1 MSSIWSPAH
10 LQPCTRRTVWQV
22 EVTRRKV
29 APTTQQPPH
38 LLSAWTGLQ
47 FPLAGIRQH
56 LLVWFSS
63 VSENLVVF
71 WKILVWCVIFSMFF
85 PTFFLNFRFRALPL
99 CQTGPCST
107 NGSTPIPS
115 QASLSAGSTSG
126 PTLETAGAELRCC
139 GAELRCS
146 NINTQKKMHFPRPRF
161 CLDGSQV
168 HPSIHLCSLL
178 GANERLAPKSV
189 NGSLGEGASD
199 PSSQK
204 PILIGFFF
212 EFSVQSISFMSNRSM
227 FVLYSW
233 SHFQQANTKMCRTS
247 KDHFRGKPRSRK
259 RSLSRQT
266 LFDSPGGAG
275 ALDLFSVFF
284 WIFPGRGFA
293 WTGLRCILPYIYAHF

>member
-1 MSSIWSPAH
+1 M
-10 LQPCTRRTVWQV
+10 
-22 EVTRRKV
+22 
-29 APTTQQPPH
+29 
-38 LLSAWTGLQ
+38 
-47 FPLAGIRQH
+47 
-56 LLVWFSS
+56 
-63 VSENLVVF
+63 
-71 WKILVWCVIFSMFF
+71 IFSVFL

-189 NGSLGEGASD
+189 NGSLGEGS
-199 PSSQK
+199 K
-204 PILIGFFF
+204 CWKL
-212 EFSVQSISFMSNRSM
+212 EM
-227 FVLYSW
+227 FLHGAPV
-233 SHFQQANTKMCRTS
+233 
-247 KDHFRGKPRSRK
+247 PRRA
-259 RSLSRQT
+259 
-266 LFDSPGGAG
+266 DA
-275 ALDLFSVFF
+275 
-284 WIFPGRGFA
+284 
-293 WTGLRCILPYIYAHF
+293 GLRCYLPYIYAHF